1 MSKLRIIAAVG
12 LTATF
17 LLPVLGFVSS
27 QFPARSGET
36 AAQETVTPN
45 IPGRSARHLGMAHEA
60 GDCPA
65 NMRIGGEG
73 CLLFVA
79 AGTQAISTP
88 IQVADTGH
96 QLRVGEM
103 IAPGEFHPIN
113 RPGLYGLAPAPH
125 GQGFGIGEG
134 KLFRYD
140 AQSMQVM
147 SVIRQIDRVLD

>member
-1 MSKLRIIAAVG
+1 
-12 LTATF
+12 
-17 LLPVLGFVSS
+17 
-27 QFPARSGET
+27 
-36 AAQETVTPN
+36 
-45 IPGRSARHLGMAHEA
+45 
-60 GDCPA
+60 
-65 NMRIGGEG
+65 MRIGSEG

-79 AGTQAISTP
+79 TGTQAISAP
-88 IQVADTGH
+88 IQVADPAH

-103 IAPGEFHPIN
+103 IAPGEFHPIS

-125 GQGFGIGEG
+125 GQGFGIVEG